1 MNPATACARVIV
13 DELVRCGVRDAVLS
27 PGSRSAPLAMALH
40 AADAAARLRLHVRI
54 DERSAGFLAL
64 GLAKGSRRPVPVATT
79 SGTAAANLFPAVLE
93 ADAAGVALLAL
104 TADRPGRLQGSGANQ
119 MTDQVKLYGSAV
131 RGFWQVEVAAGG
143 GNDAWRAL
151 AGRAVADALGVRTGA
166 PGPVH
171 LNLAFDLPL
180 LPGDEPAEPFG
191 GRSAEHAWTTF
202 EERPPAP
209 AVALA
214 HGPRTVVV
222 AGDDAGP
229 PARQLAEQG
238 GWPLLAEPTSGA
250 RTGANAIRCH
260 RLLLEDEA
268 LGGGI
273 ERVVVFGHPTLSRQV
288 LRLLSRADVEVVA
301 VAPTGR
307 WTDVGHTV
315 SQVLAAVTV
324 ATPGDEQWLT
334 TWRDADSAVAAAVD
348 AVVGDE
354 PALTAYAVA
363 AALGAALPADGL
375 LVVGSSNPIRDL
387 DLMAPVPGVGGRRRI
402 LANRGLSGI
411 DGTVSTA
418 VGAALGRRSSV
429 AYALLGD
436 LTFLHDCNGLLIGPA
451 EPRPDL
457 SVVVVNDDGGG
468 IFGLL
473 EQGAPAYAG
482 PFERIFGTPHGADLA
497 ALCAAYGTVHT
508 LAADVEQLRALLGE
522 PGAGLRVVE
531 ARVDRAGRRELERR
545 LSQAATA
552 ALRA

>member
-104 TADRPGRLQGSGANQ
+104 TADRPGRLQGSGVNQ

-180 LPGDEPAEPFG
+180 LPGDEPAEPLG

>member
-119 MTDQVKLYGSAV
+119 MTDQVKLYGSSV

-180 LPGDEPAEPFG
+180 LPGDEPAEPLG

-522 PGAGLRVVE
+522 PGAGIRVVE